1 METEAKKSLSTPV
14 ILGIIAGAVVV
25 LLVILTMVS
34 LPYIL
39 GATPRTPAA
48 NSPSALKMPT
58 LPPTEPPTEP
68 PLLDIPLNPFGKL
81 DFQYDGAY
89 LSCLQTETVPGID
102 VSAFQGE
109 VDWEKVAGSGIEFA
123 MIRVGFRGYG
133 KAGTLVEDE
142 YARANLEGAI
152 AAGLDVGAYFFS
164 QAVNTDEVAEEVAFM
179 LDIIK
184 DYELTMPVVFD
195 WEYISDTART
205 ANVDKRTLTDC
216 SLEFCRLMEE
226 AGYEPMI
233 YFNSYQSMYMMH
245 LKELENYPFWL
256 ALYTDRMIYPYKI
269 DMWQYTCTGRVPG
282 VSGDVDINIR
292 FFY

>member
-109 VDWEKVAGSGIEFA
+109 VDWEKVAASGIEFA

-152 AAGLDVGAYFFS
+152 AAGLDSAIMDPCSQDMMGTIFACEALRMKDKGGRKYNRAYRQGKFG
-164 QAVNTDEVAEEVAFM
+164 Q
-179 LDIIK
+179 K
-184 DYELTMPVVFD
+184 
-195 WEYISDTART
+195 
-205 ANVDKRTLTDC
+205 K
-216 SLEFCRLMEE
+216 
-226 AGYEPMI
+226 
-233 YFNSYQSMYMMH
+233 
-245 LKELENYPFWL
+245 
-256 ALYTDRMIYPYKI
+256 
-269 DMWQYTCTGRVPG
+269 
-282 VSGDVDINIR
+282 
-292 FFY
+292 